1 MGRISGH
8 VSARQERKSAKGNRF
23 AFVAMSDPTGLYEVT
38 EISETR
44 EAARHLLE
52 PGTAVGLTVEATLE
66 GETLKLLARGAQPV
80 DEIAAAAGSA
90 GLRIHLLEED
100 AAAAVAALFARVAQD
115 AAQARSRGPVVLCIA
130 DRDTGAEVDLTV
142 GESLPVG
149 PQVKGAIKALRGVA
163 AVEEL

>member
-1 MGRISGH
+1 M
-8 VSARQERKSAKGNRF
+8 
-23 AFVAMSDPTGLYEVT
+23 
-38 EISETR
+38 
-44 EAARHLLE
+44 
-52 PGTAVGLTVEATLE
+52 
-66 GETLKLLARGAQPV
+66 
-80 DEIAAAAGSA
+80 
-90 GLRIHLLEED
+90 EED

-115 AAQARSRGPVVLCIA
+115 AAQARARGAVVLCIA